1 MQNEIKETAPF
12 LLVLDHPLAGD
23 EGRLLNG
30 GMGQIWTKIW
40 HSVGLTRMQFS
51 IATVAHLHAENIQGV
66 AQWVTSCTKI
76 VIPCGD
82 LALQEVLGVTG
93 IDKYRGSIY
102 EAPIAGRMLRVIP
115 SLPVNRVIQ
124 DAKLQARF
132 RADWKRIAEEIQREK
147 FEPPQRRS
155 IIYPT
160 EDDLAYFEQRIE
172 EEEKK
177 PDGALAIDIET
188 DPSKKALLCVGFA
201 LSAQEAICIP
211 WKKAREKAAIARWC
225 AHSIPKLFAN
235 GLYDTF
241 WLDRFGCSVANW
253 QWDTQYMH
261 HALNP
266 AESHSLAFLASTL
279 TREPYWKD
287 DAKDEGTTGALVR
300 GQEERLYLYNCK
312 DAMVT
317 RELLPILQGAL
328 ERHGLMAFF
337 MAHYQ
342 RLFQPLLKMMLGGIR
357 IDDVTRK
364 DMEKNFQHCLETLFT
379 RLQEAAGVD
388 LKAKITISQQ
398 KLASF
403 LYEDLALPPARERN
417 KKTGVWEEKRST
429 GELQLKKLILRDD
442 GKMSAIGPL
451 ILDIRR
457 TQQLA
462 TFVNPK
468 RFVQDRFYFGFKFN
482 TEAGRLS
489 SSANPMGE
497 GSNLQNQDREIRH
510 IFLPDSGHVFMEMDM
525 SQIESRYVYMMT
537 GDPHLRELANAKP
550 GERDMHRENAAPI
563 FKCSVEEVTKEQR
576 QLGKIISHGAQ
587 RDMRGKTLSDNAL
600 KGYGL
605 VISPQEADTF
615 LEAYHRSKPGIRQWF
630 RAVRMQLIEKRQLVN
645 SWGRTLTF
653 PYDRFD
659 DRTFR
664 KAYSFFPQSECA
676 DHINQ
681 LGILFLTEFLQA
693 NPEIDC
699 RLMGQVHDSLLLSVH
714 PDHACRV
721 WRALRASLE
730 TPVHVGAYPLVVPVD
745 TKIGM
750 TWKVE
755 HEVPYGSSDGE
766 FRTLVETC
774 MQGKRE

>member
-12 LLVLDHPLAGD
+12 LLLLDHPLAGD
-23 EGRLLNG
+23 GERLLNG
-30 GMGQIWTKIW
+30 GMGQVWTRIWQ
-40 HSVGLTRMQFS
+40 SVGLARIQFS
-51 IATVAHLHAENIQGV
+51 IATVANLDTKSVQGV
-66 AQWVTSCTKI
+66 AQFVTPYTEI
-76 VIPCGD
+76 IIPCGD

-102 EAPIAGRMLRVIP
+102 EIPIAGRTIRVIP

-132 RADWKRIAEEIQREK
+132 RADWKRIAKEIQQEK
-147 FEPPQRRS
+147 FEPPKRRS
-155 IIYPT
+155 LIYPT

-172 EEEKK
+172 EEGEK

-188 DPSKKALLCVGFA
+188 APAKKALLCVGFA
-201 LSAQEAICIP
+201 LSEQEAICVP

-225 AHSIPKLFAN
+225 AHRIPKLFAN

-241 WLDRFGCSVANW
+241 WLDRFDCPVANW

-287 DAKDEGTTGALVR
+287 DAKDEGTSGSLVR

-317 RELLPILQGAL
+317 RELLPILKEAL
-328 ERHGLMAFF
+328 ERHGLMKFF
-337 MAHYQ
+337 LAHYQ

-357 IDDVTRK
+357 IDEDTRSE
-364 DMEKNFQHCLETLFT
+364 MEEHFRQRLEMLFSQ
-379 RLQEAAGVD
+379 LQETAGTD
-388 LKAKITISQQ
+388 LKAKVAISQQ
-398 KLASF
+398 KLAQF
-403 LYEDLALPPARERN
+403 LYDDLALPPVRERN

-468 RFVQDRFYFGFKFN
+468 RFMNGRFYFGFKFN

-489 SSANPMGE
+489 SSANPMQE

-510 IFLPDSGHVFMEMDM
+510 IFLPDPGHVFMEMDM

-537 GDPHLRELANAKP
+537 GDAHLRELANAKP

-563 FKCSVEEVTKEQR
+563 FKCSLEEVTKEQR

-630 RAVRMQLIEKRQLVN
+630 RAVRMQLIELRQLTN

-653 PYDRFD
+653 PYDKFD

-681 LGILFLTEFLQA
+681 RGILFLTDFLQEH
-693 NPEIDC
+693 PEIDC

-721 WRALRASLE
+721 WRALRTSLE
-730 TPVHVGAYPLVVPVD
+730 APVQVDGYPLVVPVD
-745 TKIGM
+745 TKIGT
-750 TWKVE
+750 TWKGKY
-755 HEVPYGSSDGE
+755 EVPYGSSDNE
-766 FRTLVETC
+766 FLELVKEC
-774 MQGKRE
+774 RQGS

>member
-1 MQNEIKETAPF
+1 MRNEIKETAPF
-12 LLVLDHPLAGD
+12 LLVLDHPLPGD
-23 EGRLLNG
+23 KGRLLNG
-30 GMGQIWTKIW
+30 GMGEVWTKIW
-40 HSVGLTRMQFS
+40 NSVGLTRVQFS
-51 IATVAHLHAENIQGV
+51 IVTVASFQAESMQGV
-66 AQWVTSCTKI
+66 AQYVTPHTKI
-76 VIPCGD
+76 IIPCGD

-102 EAPIAGRMLRVIP
+102 ELSIAGRMIRVIP
-115 SLPVNRVIQ
+115 SLPVSRVIQ
-124 DAKLQARF
+124 DAKLQARL
-132 RADWKRIAEEIQREK
+132 RADWKRIAEESPRET
-147 FEPPQRRS
+147 FEPPQRS
-155 IIYPT
+155 PIIYPT
-160 EDDLAYFEQRIE
+160 EDDLVYFEQQIE
-172 EEEKK
+172 EAGPE
-177 PDGALAIDIET
+177 GVLAIDIET

-201 LSAQEAICIP
+201 LSAHEAICIP
-211 WKKAREKAAIARWC
+211 WKKAREKAAVARWC
-225 AHSIPKLFAN
+225 AHRIPKLFAN

-241 WLDRFGCSVANW
+241 WLDRFDCPVANW

-287 DAKDEGTTGALVR
+287 DAKDEGTSGALVR

-317 RELLPILQGAL
+317 RELLPILKGAL
-328 ERHGLMAFF
+328 ERHGLMKFF
-337 MAHYQ
+337 LAHYQ

-357 IDDVTRK
+357 IDEDTRGG
-364 DMEKNFQHCLETLFT
+364 MAEHFHLRLETLFAQ
-379 RLQEAAGVD
+379 LQETAGTD
-388 LKAKITISQQ
+388 LKAKVAISQQ
-398 KLASF
+398 KLAQF
-403 LYEDLALPPARERN
+403 IYDDLELPMARVRN

-429 GELQLKKLILRDD
+429 GELHLKKLILRDD
-442 GKMSAIGPL
+442 GKMTAIGPL

-462 TFVNPK
+462 TFVNPQ
-468 RFVQDRFYFGFKFN
+468 RFVNGRFYFGFKFN
-482 TEAGRLS
+482 TEAGRLA
-489 SSANPMGE
+489 SSANPMKE

-510 IFLPDSGHVFMEMDM
+510 IFLPDPGHVFIEMDM

-537 GDPHLRELANAKP
+537 GDAHLRELANAKP

-587 RDMRGKTLSDNAL
+587 RDMYGKTLSDNAF
-600 KGYGL
+600 KDYGL
-605 VISPQEADTF
+605 VISPQEAGEF
-615 LEAYHRSKPGIRQWF
+615 LEAYHRSKPGIRAWF
-630 RAVRMQLIEKRQLVN
+630 RAVRLQLIEKRQLVN

-659 DRTFR
+659 ERTYR

-681 LGILFLTEFLQA
+681 RGILFLTDFLQEH
-693 NPEIDC
+693 PEIDC

-721 WRALRASLE
+721 WRALRESLE
-730 TPVHVGAYPLVVPVD
+730 APVQVDGYPLVVPVD
-745 TKIGM
+745 TKIGA
-750 TWKVE
+750 TWKGKY
-755 HEVPYGSSDGE
+755 EVPYESSDNE
-766 FRTLVETC
+766 FLELVKEC
-774 MQGKRE
+774 RQGSEA